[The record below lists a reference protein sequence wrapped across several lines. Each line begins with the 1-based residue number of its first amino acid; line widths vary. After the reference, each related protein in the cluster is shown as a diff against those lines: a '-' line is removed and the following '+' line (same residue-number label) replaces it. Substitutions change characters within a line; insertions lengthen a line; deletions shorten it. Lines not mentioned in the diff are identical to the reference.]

1 MALRQGQ
8 TIGAF
13 LAELG
18 LSAYDRVFAEQGID
32 AEVLPDLT
40 DADLQALGLPLG
52 PRKKLLK
59 AIAALRESAAPGAVA
74 GAVAPGAGAPGAT
87 TPPPRHGAE
96 RRNMTLLFC
105 DMVSSTTLATH
116 LDPEELRTILHRYMD
131 TCTQVI
137 EDFGGYVASYHGDG
151 LMAFFG
157 YPQAREDAAERAV
170 RASLRL
176 VASVAELYA
185 FPDVPLQARI
195 GIATGLAVVGD
206 LIGDGATREDA
217 VVGQPPALAVR
228 LQSLAPPGGIILS
241 QATRELLGGM
251 FILEPLGPQPLKGFD
266 APQPAWQVL
275 GANAIE
281 SRFAAAGRNRPG
293 AMVGRAAELARL
305 RACWRLAEAG
315 QGQVVLLAGE
325 AGFGKSRLIQAM
337 REAIDAQSHDLV
349 LLQCASYSQSSALRP
364 VIDWIERTAGFTA
377 EDPPAARRQ
386 LLDALP
392 GLTGAAR
399 AAGAAQ
405 TAGAARLAFAELLGL
420 EKLPAQTDQL
430 AWRERTLAALT
441 EYFAQSAIGG
451 ARLLVI
457 EDAHWSDAV
466 TLELIERLATRA
478 AALPLL
484 IVVSTRPDSRLP
496 ALSGAPCTMISLDRL
511 GTAETVEMIETLG
524 AERLAEELREQI
536 AARAGGVP
544 LFIEELTR
552 SVLEGQGGT
561 VSIPATLR
569 DTLMARLDRLGAAK
583 AIAQTGAVLGRRFS
597 HRWLTGCTAA
607 EPAHLAQCL
616 DQLTL
621 SGLLVARG
629 EPPDAVYTFR
639 HALTQD
645 AAYESMLR
653 TDRMRKHGEIA
664 RMLEA
669 SVPGIAEDQPE
680 LIAHHYT
687 EAGATER
694 AMAWWQRAAARAVG
708 QGAWVEAAGHLRAA
722 LELLERRPEGPER
735 DQHEI
740 ALRKLLIGP
749 LVSIGGYVAPET
761 QRNIDRLAEL
771 LENAPASLEGMIIL
785 SSEATRLLERS
796 ELDRAEAVAARALQI
811 GRRCGVPNAPFP
823 AQRVLGYS
831 ALLRGKLAL
840 ADHWF
845 TSSAREYDPT
855 VNRAI
860 RPGGPLDP
868 YSSAMSQ
875 DVPLRMLQGRF
886 AEARQRGAAARA
898 EAERFG
904 SPTTIAYVLAHLGL
918 ACVIT
923 GDVAGAAAAAAASI
937 EPVARAA
944 WLQPHLET
952 LLGWLDMQAGDLAG
966 GMARLD
972 RTIEIWE
979 RVQSRMW
986 LPIQKMFRATALF
999 ETGQHGL
1006 ALAGLDAADRT
1017 AEQCGQGFFLAETQR
1032 LRGEIYRSTGDPRA
1046 AEALLGAL
1054 DIAQRQGAGLYAL
1067 RAAASLAVLGG
1078 SAHKAALE
1086 GILAELDD
1094 GSDLPDLHVARQQL
1108 HHRAI
1113 ASHLP
1118 DPA

>member
-1 MALRQGQ
+1 VALRQGQ

-13 LAELG
+13 LAGLG

-40 DADLQALGLPLG
+40 DTDLQALGLPLG
-52 PRKKLLK
+52 PRKKILK
-59 AIAALRESAAPGAVA
+59 AIAALRADVESP
-74 GAVAPGAGAPGAT
+74 PPGAT

-176 VASVAELYA
+176 VATVAELYA

-228 LQSLAPPGGIILS
+228 LQSLAPPGGIIAS

-251 FILEPLGPQPLKGFD
+251 FILEPLGPQQLKGFD
-266 APQPAWQVL
+266 TPQPAWQVL

-281 SRFAAAGRNRPG
+281 SRFAAAGRNRPA
-293 AMVGRAAELARL
+293 AMVGRAAEIARL
-305 RACWRLAEAG
+305 QACWRLAEAG

-392 GLTGAAR
+392 GLTVS
-399 AAGAAQ
+399 
-405 TAGAARLAFAELLGL
+405 TPSAGAARLAFAELLGL
-420 EKLPAQTDQL
+420 EKLPAQADQV
-430 AWRERTLAALT
+430 AWRERTLAALS
-441 EYFAQSAIGG
+441 EYFARSAIGG

-466 TLELIERLATRA
+466 TLELIERLAAHA
-478 AALPLL
+478 AALKLM
-484 IVVSTRPDSRLP
+484 IVISARPDSRLP
-496 ALSGAPCTMISLDRL
+496 AFTGTPHTTISLDRL
-511 GTAETVEMIETLG
+511 GAAETVQMIETLG
-524 AERLAEELREQI
+524 ADRLADELREQI

-597 HRWLTGCTAA
+597 HRWLTGCASA
-607 EPAHLAQCL
+607 EPAHLKQCL

-621 SGLLVARG
+621 SGLLTARG

-653 TDRMRKHGEIA
+653 TERMRKHGEVA
-664 RMLEA
+664 RMLEV

-687 EAGATER
+687 EGGESEPAIG
-694 AMAWWQRAAARAVG
+694 WWQRAAARAVG
-708 QGAWVEAAGHLRAA
+708 QGAWVEAAGHLKAA
-722 LELLERRPEGPER
+722 LGLLARRPEGPER
-735 DQHEI
+735 DQQEI
-740 ALRKLLIGP
+740 ELRKLLIGP
-749 LVSIGGYVAPET
+749 LVSIGGYSAPET
-761 QRNIDRLAEL
+761 QQNIDRLAEL
-771 LENAPASLEGMIIL
+771 LENAPASLEGMIML

-845 TSSAREYDPT
+845 TSSGREYDPT

-860 RPGGPLDP
+860 RAGAPLDP
-868 YSSAMSQ
+868 YSSTMSQ
-875 DVPLRMLQGRF
+875 DVPLRVLQGRF
-886 AEARQRGAAARA
+886 REARERGEAAYA

-904 SPTTIAYVLAHLGL
+904 SPTTLAYVLAHLGL
-918 ACVIT
+918 ASVLAGDT
-923 GDVAGAAAAAAASI
+923 GRATQIAAALS
-937 EPVARAA
+937 EPVERAA
-944 WLQPHLET
+944 WLRPHLEN
-952 LLGWLDMQAGDLAG
+952 LLGWIEIQAGDVAAG
-966 GMARLD
+966 IARLD
-972 RTIEIWE
+972 QTIELWE

-986 LPIQKMFRATALF
+986 LPLQRMTRATALLQGG
-999 ETGQHGL
+999 EL
-1006 ALAGLDAADRT
+1006 ERALAALDAADRT
-1017 AEQCGQGFFLAETQR
+1017 AEQCGQAFFLAETQR
-1032 LRGEIYRSTGDPRA
+1032 MRGEIYRLTGDPRA
-1046 AEALLGAL
+1046 TEALLAAL
-1054 DIAQRQGAGLYAL
+1054 DTAQRQGAGLFAL
-1067 RAAASLAVLGG
+1067 RAAANLATLRDGAHDAVL
-1078 SAHKAALE
+1078 AEVLAAF
-1086 GILAELDD
+1086 DD
-1094 GSDLPDLHVARQQL
+1094 GSDLPDLRAARRLLNQHATAQL
-1108 HHRAI
+1108 
-1113 ASHLP
+1113 P
-1118 DPA
+1118 